1 MLKVA
6 VGRAHRAVE
15 PGRDEDAQGSDA
27 VGMHVEESE
36 DFRLGI
42 AEGVQHRARFER
54 RVLRQIH
61 HELHAH
67 RPVARVMVFRQ
78 AEKVV
83 QLPADRADRAV
94 AHHGQRG
101 VNVHARREALGGR
114 ALFVHALI
122 QQADAGHLSVFDQ
135 RLRDGCAGPDLNRAR
150 ALHLRANPL
159 HELSHRKHHAAALV
173 QKAGRPRQIPAPR
186 ARKAAP
192 ICRR

>member
-1 MLKVA
+1 MPREA
-6 VGRAHRAVE
+6 TR
-15 PGRDEDAQGSDA
+15 PGCD
-27 VGMHVEESE
+27 VEESE
-36 DFRLGI
+36 NFRLGI

-61 HELHAH
+61 DELHAH

-78 AEKVV
+78 TEKVV

-114 ALFVHALI
+114 ALFGHALI
-122 QQADAGHLSVFDQ
+122 EQADADHFSVFDE
-135 RLRDGCAGPDLNRAR
+135 RLRDGRAGPDLNGAR
-150 ALHLRANPL
+150 ALHLRADPL

-173 QKAGRPRQIPAPR
+173 EEAGRPRQIQARR
-186 ARKAAP
+186 ARTAAP
-192 ICRR
+192 I